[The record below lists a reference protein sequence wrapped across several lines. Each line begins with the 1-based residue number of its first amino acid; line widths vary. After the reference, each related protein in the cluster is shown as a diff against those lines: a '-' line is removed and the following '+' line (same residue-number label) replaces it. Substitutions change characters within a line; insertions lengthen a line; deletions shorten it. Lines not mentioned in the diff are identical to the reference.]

1 MFSKDGDGGFMAD
14 FIPVQAA
21 KIGAV
26 AETAKPL
33 VESFPPLRGASTDAQ
48 AGVTGSNDATGYGV
62 MGSSKGLAGVAG
74 FHTSGGNGVY
84 GKSTGNAGCFDGN
97 VQVNGN
103 ITVTGDLYLP
113 GADCAEQFYVGGEGS
128 IEPGTVVVV
137 DEDGALRESV
147 DAYDRKVAGVIAGA
161 GEYKPGIVLDK
172 HPAKSG
178 NRAAISLIGKA
189 YCKVDAGYA
198 PIEVGDM
205 LTSSPTQGHAM
216 KALDRERAFGAVVG
230 KALRPLDEG
239 CGLIPILITLQ

>member
-1 MFSKDGDGGFMAD
+1 MANI
-14 FIPVQAA
+14 IPAQAE
-21 KIGAV
+21 KINTAAAGVVKTA
-26 AETAKPL
+26 AETY
-33 VESFPPLRGASTDAQ
+33 PPLQGIGTGSQ
-48 AGVTGSNDATGYGV
+48 AGVTGTNDLTGYGV
-62 MGSSKGLAGVAG
+62 LGSSKGQAGVAG
-74 FHTSGGNGVY
+74 LHTSGGNGVY

-113 GADCAEQFYVGGEGS
+113 GADCAEQFHVGGDNF

-137 DEDGALRESV
+137 DGEGALCESV
-147 DAYDRKVAGVIAGA
+147 EAYDRKVAGVIAGA
-161 GEYKPGIVLDK
+161 GEYRPGIVLDK
-172 HPAKSG
+172 HAGETK

-198 PIEVGDM
+198 AIEVGDM

-216 KALDRERAFGAVVG
+216 KALDRKRAFGAVVG

-239 CGLIPILITLQ
+239 RGLIPILITLQ

>member
-1 MFSKDGDGGFMAD
+1 MANI
-14 FIPVQAA
+14 IPGQAER
-21 KIGAV
+21 IN
-26 AETAKPL
+26 TAAAGL
-33 VESFPPLRGASTDAQ
+33 VKTAAESFPPLRGIGTDAQ
-48 AGVTGSNDATGYGV
+48 AGVTGTNDSTGYGV
-62 MGSSKGLAGVAG
+62 LGSSKGEAGVAG
-74 FHTSGGNGVY
+74 LHVAGGNGVY

-113 GADCAEQFYVGGEGS
+113 GADCAEQFQVGGEGS

-137 DEDGALRESV
+137 DGDGALRESGE
-147 DAYDRKVAGVIAGA
+147 AYDRKVAGVIAGA
-161 GEYKPGIVLDK
+161 GEYRPGIVLDK
-172 HPAKSG
+172 HAVETR

-216 KALDRERAFGAVVG
+216 KAVDRERAFGSVVG
-230 KALRPLDEG
+230 KALRPLANG
-239 CGLIPILITLQ
+239 RGLIPILITLQ

>member
-1 MFSKDGDGGFMAD
+1 MAN
-14 FIPVQAA
+14 FIPAQAE
-21 KIGAV
+21 KIN
-26 AETAKPL
+26 TAAAGVVKTAA
-33 VESFPPLRGASTDAQ
+33 ESFPPLRGIGTDSQ
-48 AGVTGSNDATGYGV
+48 AGVTGTNDSASYGV
-62 MGSSKGLAGVAG
+62 LGSSKGQAGVAG
-74 FHTSGGNGVY
+74 LHVSGGNGVY
-84 GKSTGNAGCFDGN
+84 GKSTGNAGFFDGN

-137 DEDGALRESV
+137 DEDGALRRSV
-147 DAYDRKVAGVIAGA
+147 EAYDRKVAGVIAGA
-161 GEYKPGIVLDK
+161 GEYRPGIVLDK
-172 HPAKSG
+172 QVAETR

-189 YCKVDAGYA
+189 YCKVDARYA
-198 PIEVGDM
+198 AIEVGDM
-205 LTSSPTQGHAM
+205 LTSSPTEGHAM